1 VTVNNSTNV
10 NKGTI
15 TSHNSLNIKKIKTY
29 DVGKPGPDIRA
40 AGLNQLMGSQH
51 FPLLRQDNYKQT
63 IQSLNR
69 LASNHKTSHTITNM
83 NNNINMNSTKASSV
97 NARS

>member
-1 VTVNNSTNV
+1 MTVNNSTNV
-10 NKGTI
+10 KKTI

-40 AGLNQLMGSQH
+40 AGLNELMGSQH

-69 LASNHKTSHTITNM
+69 LASSHKRSHTITHM
-83 NNNINMNSTKASSV
+83 NDNINMNSAIAGSV